1 MLDIIIVEVCIRLY
15 INTHTLKPDYLIYSL
30 LPFRFTEL
38 IKKLIDYNTTIIDS
52 RCIMSKQAC
61 TVYAVCV
68 CIAQRYSPT
77 VVTGN
82 FDSINAKTD
91 SPDLNNQ
98 LNY

>member
-1 MLDIIIVEVCIRLY
+1 
-15 INTHTLKPDYLIYSL
+15 
-30 LPFRFTEL
+30 
-38 IKKLIDYNTTIIDS
+38 
-52 RCIMSKQAC
+52 MSKQAC